1 MMPLVMAQPGE
12 PLKLVALCGGQH
24 MRRRLAD
31 LGLTLDMPLYVVQRD
46 RHGPLIV
53 AVKDTRL
60 AIGCGMALHIMVE
73 PLES

>member
-1 MMPLVMAQPGE
+1 
-12 PLKLVALCGGQH
+12 